1 MSKRVTCNGCIFSDL
16 VNFINGDKESVFNLK
31 IGIDAKD
38 KSDVYLFDKIDKN
51 NDKEYIYAI
60 ANVMDVLQRL
70 ALISRTDILT
80 ALDNEEKKQF
90 VFSQNDFIFSY
101 IKRFCY
107 YGNYPNYIKKQIVG
121 GTYDYATY
129 NYTETIKD
137 LSNLTDEEIKEL
149 KGGQKTNEQNR
160 KKSERGF
167 EDNQP
172 MFEF

>member
-1 MSKRVTCNGCIFSDL
+1 M
-16 VNFINGDKESVFNLK
+16 K

-51 NDKEYIYAI
+51 NDKEFIYAI

-80 ALDNEEKKQF
+80 ALENEERKQF

-101 IKRFCY
+101 VKRFCY
-107 YGNYPNYIKKQIVG
+107 YGDYPNYIKKQIVG
-121 GTYDYATY
+121 GKYDYADC

-149 KGGQKTNEQNR
+149 KGGQKVN
-160 KKSERGF
+160 ERGQKKENNNF
-167 EDNQP
+167 WNNQP
-172 MFEF
+172 QLEF